1 MMIHNIYPVRCS
13 LFVLAYDVL
22 DSLGLF
28 FEIFVTGRL
37 VLNELV
43 MKKLAL
49 FGCTCLLVAHSVK
62 DQVKEGGTDPF
73 AALASANPGFAHD
86 TGAQT
91 PLAFRLGATML
102 GTVPVTP
109 SSNVGDVKRRLV
121 EAGIVGPNTTLLHKG
136 RALYNSEVLDA
147 AGRLT
152 TRRP

>member
-1 MMIHNIYPVRCS
+1 MFCLQVVSPSGFPWIAAAVVTCTTMMIHNIYPVRCS

-73 AALASANPGFAHD
+73 AALAMED
-86 TGAQT
+86 
-91 PLAFRLGATML
+91 
-102 GTVPVTP
+102 
-109 SSNVGDVKRRLV
+109 GDGKRRKDV
-121 EAGIVGPNTTLLHKG
+121 AGVRKSALLLLSLIHI
-136 RALYNSEVLDA
+136 
-147 AGRLT
+147 
-152 TRRP
+152 